1 MIQDL
6 VLQMVEQVLQ
16 AEEFTFDFDEGV
28 SYLTEEGSQ
37 FCSLYARISSVFIDS
52 STNTQ
57 SFELN
62 FINKVTHQLSTLN
75 VPYSK
80 ILPNN
85 IMALM
90 EYGVDITNKN
100 RTILSNALIAS
111 LTLAKT
117 VYVNRNYGLDQF
129 NEQTIFVTDRIH
141 STYPIEES
149 IQVSHERY
157 SLSPEGHME
166 EWMEMYETCVEG
178 NSALELAVMFGLS
191 SPVLA
196 FLKQFKPDLKS
207 LLIHVSGDST
217 TGKTTA
223 LSLAVSVAGSPNT
236 GDKSLLRHWNGT
248 LSSVMAS
255 LENVHGIPIAY
266 DELSTNTHS
275 DLTSLVY
282 SLTEGVGR
290 SRANIDGS
298 LREVGSWSTVML
310 SSGELSIYNRLTHNV
325 GLRVRVFDFENL
337 KWTDSAEQSEMI
349 KHITSQN
356 YGHLLPTFVDY
367 LFKVGKEKINEIYE
381 AQIEKLINVMPES
394 NTKTRIAGKLAL
406 ILTTVELVNQSQLL
420 QVNPEG
426 IIDIL
431 VEHEVNHL
439 EERDLGATALD
450 KLMQYLIVNKRALTP
465 YGHNTIGYL
474 EKETVC
480 IYREQLSKILKQLGF
495 EDTQIIVNRWI
506 QSNDIIYTEKDRVTT
521 RKVIDGK
528 RFISYKI
535 KIPQAYIDEGLKESR
550 SVYDPKN

>member
-6 VLQMVEQVLQ
+6 LIQMVEQVLQ
-16 AEEFTFDFDEGV
+16 AEEFTFDVDEGV

-37 FCSLYARISSVFIDS
+37 FCSLYARISTVFIDS
-52 STNTQ
+52 CTNTQ
-57 SFELN
+57 SFELH

-85 IMALM
+85 IMTLM
-90 EYGVDITNKN
+90 EYGVDVTNKN
-100 RTILSNALIAS
+100 RAILSNALISS

-117 VYVNRNYGLDQF
+117 VYVNRNYGLDKF
-129 NEQTIFVTDRIH
+129 NNQSIFVTNRIH
-141 STYPIEES
+141 SASPIKKT
-149 IQVSHERY
+149 IQVSHEKY
-157 SLSPEGHME
+157 SLKTQGLMK
-166 EWMEMYETCVEG
+166 EWIEMYKSYVEG
-178 NSALELAVMFGLS
+178 NSALELAVIFGLS

-207 LLIHVSGDST
+207 LLIHLSGDSS

-223 LSLAVSVAGSPNT
+223 LSLAISVAGSPNT

-248 LSSVMAS
+248 LNSVLAS
-255 LENVHGIPIAY
+255 LEGVHGIPIAY
-266 DELSTNTHS
+266 DELSTNTNS

-290 SRANIDGS
+290 ARSNIDGN
-298 LREVGSWSTVML
+298 LREVGTWSTVML
-310 SSGELSIYNRLTHNV
+310 SSGELSIYNRLSHNV

-337 KWTDSAEQSEMI
+337 RWTNSAKQSEKI

-356 YGHLLPTFVDY
+356 YGHILPAFVDY
-367 LFKVGKEKINEIYE
+367 LFEVGKEKINEIYE
-381 AQIEKLINVMPES
+381 VQIEKLIKVMPES
-394 NTKTRIAGKLAL
+394 NTKMRIAGKLAL

-426 IIDIL
+426 IIDLL

-450 KLMQYLIVNKRALTP
+450 KLMQYLIVNKRSLNS
-465 YGHNTIGYL
+465 YGHNSIGYL
-474 EKETVC
+474 DGKTVC
-480 IYREQLSKILKQLGF
+480 IYRDQLSKILKQLGF
-495 EDTQIIVNRWI
+495 EDSQIIVKRWI

-521 RKVIDGK
+521 RKVVDGK

-550 SVYDPKN
+550 FDYENRS